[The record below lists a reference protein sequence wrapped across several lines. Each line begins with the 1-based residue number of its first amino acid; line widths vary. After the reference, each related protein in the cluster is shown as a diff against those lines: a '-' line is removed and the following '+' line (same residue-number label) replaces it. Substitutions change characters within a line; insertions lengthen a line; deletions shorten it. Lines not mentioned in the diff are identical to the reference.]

1 MMNKFLSDENI
12 IIDVDVFIHKLGLI
26 KRQNQTRINQLFRY
40 LIILTSILYGIR
52 SIIALMIYRFKSD
65 QLDKYERIF
74 IWLGDYSYQIPKIRF
89 HVHVIIIVFIMQTS
103 SIQILHNKL
112 LANRNYVSFKWLKP
126 FEMLAGKLKP
136 SQIGFTNCYD
146 LNHFIKR

>member
-1 MMNKFLSDENI
+1 MLNKFLLDENI
-12 IIDVDVFIHKLGLI
+12 IKDVDVFIHKLGLI
-26 KRQNQTRINQLFRY
+26 KQQNETRIDRLFRY

-52 SIIALMIYRFKSD
+52 STIALMIYRFKSG
-65 QLDKYERIF
+65 QLNQYERIF

-89 HVHVIIIVFIMQTS
+89 HVHVIIIVFIIQTS

-136 SQIGFTNCYD
+136 SQIGLTKCDD